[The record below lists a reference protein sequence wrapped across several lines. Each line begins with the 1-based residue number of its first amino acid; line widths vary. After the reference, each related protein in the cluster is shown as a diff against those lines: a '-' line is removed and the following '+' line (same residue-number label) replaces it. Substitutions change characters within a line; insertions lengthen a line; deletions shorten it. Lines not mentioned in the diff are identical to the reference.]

1 MSAIFSESPES
12 PNRELR
18 IFSLEIGRAPL
29 PAAALMMALVF
40 TLRLVVDNSTANG
53 LNLLYAMPIMLI
65 ALVYGG
71 RAGAVASVVAVGL
84 MVLWAVLQHPG
95 IGAVGFATRGF
106 VFFMVPLT
114 VGLARKGAVPPAALQ
129 SPDPFQPP
137 AAKAAPSKTLT
148 RREIEVLGLLAAGH
162 TNAQIADKL
171 VLSVRTI
178 ESHRASMQRKL
189 GRPSRPEL
197 VRYALTR
204 GLLPSDTTSTV

>member
-1 MSAIFSESPES
+1 
-12 PNRELR
+12 
-18 IFSLEIGRAPL
+18 
-29 PAAALMMALVF
+29 MMALVF
-40 TLRLVVDNSTANG
+40 TLRMLVDNSAANG

-71 RAGAVASVVAVGL
+71 RAGVIASVVAVCL
-84 MVLWAVLQHPG
+84 MVLWSVLQHPG
-95 IGAVGFATRGF
+95 IGAVGFATRAF
-106 VFFMVPLT
+106 IFLIIPLT
-114 VGLARKGAVPPAALQ
+114 VGLARKSVAPAPLQ

-137 AAKAAPSKTLT
+137 AAKAAPSKSLT
-148 RREIEVLGLLAAGH
+148 RRELEVLGLLAAGH
-162 TNAQIADKL
+162 TNAEIADKL

-204 GLLPSDTTSTV
+204 GLLPSETTTTL